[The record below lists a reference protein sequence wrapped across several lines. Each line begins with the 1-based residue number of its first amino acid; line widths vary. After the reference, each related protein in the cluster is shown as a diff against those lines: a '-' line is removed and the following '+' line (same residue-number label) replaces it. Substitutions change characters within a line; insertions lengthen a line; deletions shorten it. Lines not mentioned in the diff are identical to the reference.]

1 MSEASINV
9 FSNDKLD
16 MLFVER
22 GSVFNQILE
31 GSKEIHQMAIDE
43 ERTDLLDFNDWLLL
57 QFYCFQ
63 LEMYAKKGLLE
74 EFK

>member
-43 ERTDLLDFNDWLLL
+43 EKTDLLDFNDWLLL

-63 LEMYAKKGLLE
+63 MEIHFNDNLKE

>member
-1 MSEASINV
+1 MSDTINI

-22 GSVFNQILE
+22 GSVFNMILK
-31 GSKEIHQMAIDE
+31 GSKEIHQTAIDE

-63 LEMYAKKGLLE
+63 LEMHTKKDWIEG
-74 EFK
+74 FK

>member
-1 MSEASINV
+1 MSETSINV

-22 GSVFNQILE
+22 GSIFNKILE

-63 LEMYAKKGLLE
+63 LEIYTKKGLME